1 LAFHVSGGDGTA
13 PRLIGYRPEEHH
25 ETHFGCGV
33 AGIGAP
39 EGCLGSAGYFNN
51 ERGSISIS
59 YSGIESKGSQM
70 VYCFGVVP
78 PEHHSLGPISF
89 STGALP
95 SGSLETG
102 GKFSPIC
109 SSFVVIGRGNYGE
122 PKGVIFSGNFFGPI
136 KWTLIS
142 KTGAVLIFK
151 LTGNIEGIFFNGRMI
166 RASARQT
173 IVTTEEQ
180 LAKGIGHIASDRVLV
195 TP

>member
-1 LAFHVSGGDGTA
+1 MKRMLVVALLALA
-13 PRLIGYRPEEHH
+13 LPR
-25 ETHFGCGV
+25 
-33 AGIGAP
+33 AAW
-39 EGCLGSAGYFNN
+39 AAQD
-51 ERGSISIS
+51 ISIMNAAVFRFLTRAS
-59 YSGIESKGSQM
+59 NPRGRKWSTASGL
-70 VYCFGVVP
+70 F
-78 PEHHSLGPISF
+78 HL
-89 STGALP
+89 STIRSAPSVSRPGRP

>member
-1 LAFHVSGGDGTA
+1 MKRMLVVALLALA
-13 PRLIGYRPEEHH
+13 LPRAAWAAQDI
-25 ETHFGCGV
+25 
-33 AGIGAP
+33 
-39 EGCLGSAGYFNN
+39 FNN

-173 IVTTEEQ
+173 IVTT
-180 LAKGIGHIASDRVLV
+180 
-195 TP
+195 